1 MMVSSWTSWP
11 ASSSACPDLEPGL
24 SGSCDTDYLS
34 HHCTY
39 STSRYTGT
47 LAALHV
53 VKSLA
58 GVEVKLKDQRARSRR
73 QLQLEQRKS
82 AEARAADRLE
92 MLEAKLNEME
102 ENLTEAATII
112 DYLVQS
118 VFISVFLKRHF
129 EKK

>member
-1 MMVSSWTSWP
+1 M
-11 ASSSACPDLEPGL
+11 
-24 SGSCDTDYLS
+24 
-34 HHCTY
+34 
-39 STSRYTGT
+39 
-47 LAALHV
+47 

-58 GVEVKLKDQRARSRR
+58 GVEIKLKEQRARSHR

-118 VFISVFLKRHF
+118 VFIL
-129 EKK
+129 